1 MLGRRNLVER
11 IDRLEEMIL
20 DKNWRDRN
28 LEKRIEALE
37 SKLILKDIK
46 EVPKRKPGR
55 PRKNEASN
63 AKKK

>member
-1 MLGRRNLVER
+1 MLGRRSLVER

-37 SKLILKDIK
+37 SKLILKDVK
-46 EVPKRKPGR
+46 EVAKRKPGR
-55 PRKNEASN
+55 PRKNEVKD

>member
-55 PRKNEASN
+55 PRKNEAKDV
-63 AKKK
+63 KKK

>member
-1 MLGRRNLVER
+1 MLGRRSLVER

-46 EVPKRKPGR
+46 EVAKRKPGR
-55 PRKNEASN
+55 PRKNEVKD